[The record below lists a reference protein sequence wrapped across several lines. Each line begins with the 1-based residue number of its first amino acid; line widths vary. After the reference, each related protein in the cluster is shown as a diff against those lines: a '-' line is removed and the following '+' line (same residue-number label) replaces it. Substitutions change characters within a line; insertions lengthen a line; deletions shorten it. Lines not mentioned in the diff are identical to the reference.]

1 MIRYSGITSAIGGTM
16 YVERNSSSEARWP
29 RKRSRANA

>member
-16 YVERNSSSEARWP
+16 YVDRNSSSDARCP
-29 RKRSRANA
+29 RNRNRANA